1 MISKRMPISKEQVAR
16 VAELARLKLT
26 ADELDRFSRELSRI
40 IDYVDCLNRVDID
53 DIVLDARPTEPG
65 RADRDDV
72 VRPSLPVGDVL
83 RIAPETKDTYFV
95 VPRVI

>member
-1 MISKRMPISKEQVAR
+1 MPISKEQIAR

-26 ADELDRFSRELSRI
+26 SHELDQFSRELSRI
-40 IDYVDCLNRVDID
+40 IDYIDCLNRVDVD
-53 DIVLDARPTEPG
+53 DIDLDARPITPG
-65 RADRDDV
+65 RAGRDDV
-72 VRPSLPVGDVL
+72 VGPSLPVADVL